1 MWYEENEVGTF
12 TMLYWL
18 YWCEWWNKEAFYK
31 LCLYLYY
38 LPIECLTDSFER
50 RYKTVWQYISSKDL
64 TLTKKIRGLFLLLQN
79 VIPRLSP
86 NRLPTFPW
94 ISCKYCHFKES
105 HSLCTWNQ
113 HCIRL
118 VRDRCYWFART
129 GVIISIAQ
137 RYWVEVCWVGIM
149 DEWEGTCLTKESQQL
164 TQL

>member
-1 MWYEENEVGTF
+1 MTIYIFKGLNP
-12 TMLYWL
+12 
-18 YWCEWWNKEAFYK
+18 YK
-31 LCLYLYY
+31 KNY
-38 LPIECLTDSFER
+38 
-50 RYKTVWQYISSKDL
+50 
-64 TLTKKIRGLFLLLQN
+64 RGLFLLLQN

-94 ISCKYCHFKES
+94 ISCKYCHFKQS
-105 HSLCTWNQ
+105 HSLCTRNQ

-137 RYWVEVCWVGIM
+137 RYWVKEVCWVGIM

-164 TQL
+164 LAVAQAMVGGWLSVANTPFLQVKPEMWIWCEIASSFWSGKLIFLKVKCCMSQ